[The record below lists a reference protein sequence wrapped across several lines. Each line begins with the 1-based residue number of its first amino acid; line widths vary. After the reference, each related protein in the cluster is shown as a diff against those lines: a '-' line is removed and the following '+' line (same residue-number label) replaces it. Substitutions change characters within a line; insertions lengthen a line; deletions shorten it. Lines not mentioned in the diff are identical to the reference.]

1 MVKTKEVKTAGHG
14 SGSAK
19 QGFVAE
25 FTMTT
30 EETTKLIESLKKRIE
45 KYPTRQVRVVV
56 REDQVFVG

>member
-1 MVKTKEVKTAGHG
+1 MVKTKKVRTAGHG

-25 FTMTT
+25 FTMTP
-30 EETTKLIESLKKRIE
+30 EEATKLIESLKKRME
-45 KYPTRQVRVVV
+45 EYPTQQVRVVV